1 MKNQEALYSF
11 LLENSR
17 TLTEEWYE
25 SLTETDPSS
34 VYASTNPEV
43 IRTLKNQNHEFH
55 LHFIEIFAEE
65 EKAWFEKSLPW
76 INEIARDS
84 EHLRTPHHHVI
95 REFMRVR
102 AQYLNYI
109 QQFVDRAERPVSLEE
124 ISSWNEKV
132 IFGIDKTI
140 LTFVEEAQKNAKK
153 LLSEKQD
160 MINELSVPIIKLNHN
175 TALLPIIGAI
185 DSDRAAIILEHT
197 LHQCSVE
204 SITHLFID
212 LSGVAEIDTMVAHQI
227 SHLLKAL
234 SLLGIESTLSGIR
247 PEIAQTAVQLNIS
260 FDKVEIKS
268 SLSHALSLKK

>member
-109 QQFVDRAERPVSLEE
+109 QQFVDRGERPVSLEE

-160 MINELSVPIIKLNHN
+160 MINELSAPIIKLNHN
-175 TALLPIIGAI
+175 TALLPIIGQLTVTALLLYWSTRFI
-185 DSDRAAIILEHT
+185 NVPWKVLPIYL
-197 LHQCSVE
+197 
-204 SITHLFID
+204 SIYQ
-212 LSGVAEIDTMVAHQI
+212 E
-227 SHLLKAL
+227 
-234 SLLGIESTLSGIR
+234 
-247 PEIAQTAVQLNIS
+247 
-260 FDKVEIKS
+260 
-268 SLSHALSLKK
+268 